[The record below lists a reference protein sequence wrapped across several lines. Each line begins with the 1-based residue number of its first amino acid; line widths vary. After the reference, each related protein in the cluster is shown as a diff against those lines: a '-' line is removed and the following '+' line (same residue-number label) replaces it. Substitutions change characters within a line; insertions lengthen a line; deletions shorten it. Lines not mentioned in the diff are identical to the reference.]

1 MNDSELNLC
10 FYCADQNPGRDRSK
24 GITTYTAGL
33 LSHLSQHRDISLRAV
48 VSQSS
53 FKIPVDVPRT
63 VLPFRTDKTIGRLAA
78 DQLHP
83 LLVKNEANIWHY
95 PKGFLPFGIQVK
107 PRKIGTI
114 ADTILQHYADK
125 YPRSRSKAA
134 FTYWIG
140 TLKRSIE
147 RFDLILTIS
156 EFSKRMIKEFCVRYR
171 VTCPP
176 IIVTY
181 LGVYFSEE
189 GTTPQTPK
197 RDYVIH
203 LASKAPHKRTKW
215 LLEHW
220 VRLQQD
226 EPNLP
231 TLRLIGE
238 VPDDADLSKIKRLEV
253 CEALSEPDYASAVQ
267 SARALILPS
276 EIEGFGL
283 PAVESYSVRTPVA
296 YVLGTA
302 VDEILGPQSPGGFNF
317 DYNSFKNALSE
328 TLSIND
334 ATVTA
339 KAEELR
345 TRFAWERCIALT
357 IGAYRSI
364 C

>member
-1 MNDSELNLC
+1 MNDSALNLC
-10 FYCADQNPGRDRSK
+10 FYCADQNPAGDRSK

-53 FKIPVDVPRT
+53 FKLPVDIACT
-63 VLPFRTDKTIGRLAA
+63 VLPFRTDRIIGRLAA

-83 LLVKNEANIWHY
+83 LLVKNEADIWHY
-95 PKGFLPFGIQVK
+95 PKGFLPFGVQVK
-107 PRKIGTI
+107 ARKIGSV

-125 YPRSRSKAA
+125 YPRSRSRAA
-134 FTYWIG
+134 FAYWIG
-140 TLKRSIE
+140 TLKHSIE
-147 RFDLILTIS
+147 RFDVILTIS
-156 EFSKRMIKEFCVRYR
+156 EFSKRMIQEFCARYR
-171 VTCPP
+171 FACPP
-176 IIVTY
+176 ITVTY
-181 LGVYFSEE
+181 QGVYFPE
-189 GTTPQTPK
+189 GDTTPQTPK
-197 RDYVIH
+197 QDYVVH
-203 LASKAPHKRTKW
+203 LASKAPHKRTEW
-215 LLEHW
+215 LLQEW

-238 VPDDADLSKIKRLEV
+238 VPVDANLSKIKRIEL
-253 CEALSEPDYASAVQ
+253 CETLSGSEYISALRA
-267 SARALILPS
+267 ARALILPS

-283 PAVESYSVRTPVA
+283 PALEGYSLGTPVA
-296 YVLGTA
+296 YVRGTA
-302 VDEILGPQSPGGFNF
+302 VDEILGPDSPGGFDFNY
-317 DYNSFKNALSE
+317 DSFKNALSE
-328 TLSIND
+328 ILNINE
-334 ATVTA
+334 ATVVA